1 MCIATWVGSCV
12 NWPLATFQPTQEPLL
27 SSVFLGVFSLW
38 RPGTRHFC
46 VITAG
51 EQVMNRTTHRQDF
64 HHATANR
71 RRWPARRPAGHWRL
85 VCSLSITYALIL
97 SLVGVPVASA
107 QTGPQPGQKDPVSN
121 YNYFP
126 YHDMVAFVRNGPD
139 MYLYFFSADQ
149 NLHLNEEFSTFQNS
163 DANQIDRK
171 SVV

>member
-1 MCIATWVGSCV
+1 
-12 NWPLATFQPTQEPLL
+12 
-27 SSVFLGVFSLW
+27 
-38 RPGTRHFC
+38 
-46 VITAG
+46 
-51 EQVMNRTTHRQDF
+51 MNRTTHRQDF

-126 YHDMVAFVRNGPD
+126 YHDMVAFAPGAALSVQGYR
-139 MYLYFFSADQ
+139 ADQ
-149 NLHLNEEFSTFQNS
+149 NLSLSGAFGYT
-163 DANQIDRK
+163 
-171 SVV
+171 SVR